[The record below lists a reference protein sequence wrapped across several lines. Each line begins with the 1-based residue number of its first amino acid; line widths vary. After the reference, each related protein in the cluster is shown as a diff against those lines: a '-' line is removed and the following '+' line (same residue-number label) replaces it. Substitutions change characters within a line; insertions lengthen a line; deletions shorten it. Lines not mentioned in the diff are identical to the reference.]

1 VDWQTTITISKL
13 DAAERQINTA
23 VRLYFNDGDPVS
35 IHTLSAAAFEILKD
49 LDKKGPKTGTFY
61 ELVDQY
67 VRPEE
72 RDTVMK
78 TVKQAQNFFKHADQD
93 PDATLDFILAEP
105 EMFLL
110 AACDKFRELSGTI
123 TAEIAT
129 FLTWWSIQN
138 PGLLSPE
145 ATKLF
150 STIRFSEKFEP
161 NQRREFF
168 NRFIGH
174 FAAGISKPIAT

>member
-110 AACDKFRELSGTI
+110 AACDKFR
-123 TAEIAT
+123 
-129 FLTWWSIQN
+129 
-138 PGLLSPE
+138 
-145 ATKLF
+145 ATK
-150 STIRFSEKFEP
+150 RDHH
-161 NQRREFF
+161 RRDCDLLDLVEHSKSGFALARGNKVVLNDPILGEF
-168 NRFIGH
+168 
-174 FAAGISKPIAT
+174 